1 MKIKV
6 SYTVT
11 VIGIALAL
19 TACSEPVENSVPSA
33 AGQPLPSDAAWP
45 LEQYQGKPA
54 TDATKTLQYEAE
66 QALPAGD
73 FLDGSMMKA
82 HSNEVMIAPLPTG
95 VGALNAEELSFV
107 DGDRPNEINPSIFVD
122 MREKSK
128 SAGVYKLD
136 DGVYQIR
143 GDLADITFVRGD
155 TGWIVLDAG
164 TTRQFAADSWLFA
177 HELLPGGREVP
188 ISAVI
193 YSHSH
198 VDHFGG
204 VKGLITQADVD
215 EGRVEVIAP
224 YGFMR
229 EALAEN
235 VIAGSAMLRRA
246 NYHFGSTLSLKPDG
260 TELFYM
266 NLQGGDFTLIAPT
279 VELPAGRGVIT
290 ERAVDGVQFL
300 FKDISSAEAPAATL
314 IYLPH
319 NNLLFNSELMF
330 KGLHNVYTLR
340 GALVRDALGWSK
352 LINEVIQEFGSDVEM
367 ITGPHGPTFSGNEKI
382 VEYMTLQRDN
392 YGFIHNQALRLI
404 NSGMKLQDVGRAV
417 ESMIPSSLAS
427 VWHTRGYHGTYSHNA
442 RGVVN
447 RYLGFYDG
455 NPANLNPL
463 PLKAEAEKF
472 VQYMGGSE
480 KILGNARLDFD
491 QGSYQF
497 VATAVNKLVTAEPDN
512 WPARHLLADAYEQLG
527 YQAEGPQ
534 WRNAYLTAAKE
545 MRTGKVLMPSHTSD
559 QRDLLAAATVPDVLD
574 SLAVK
579 VNAQDADGKNI
590 LINLILPDSQEQYAI
605 TLANGNLSY
614 YETVELDEADV
625 TLTIDQQALLDL
637 ISGQLS
643 TSELLS
649 LGTSAFQG
657 SPLALASFLSVI
669 EKDNRNYDLVPMP
682 SP

>member
-1 MKIKV
+1 MKI
-6 SYTVT
+6 SARYLLL
-11 VIGIALAL
+11 LATLGL
-19 TACSEPVENSVPSA
+19 TACGESA
-33 AGQPLPSDAAWP
+33 KDSSIQVDGASLPSDSAWS
-45 LEQYQGKPA
+45 LDEYQGKPA
-54 TDATKTLQYEAE
+54 TAATKASQDKAE
-66 QALPAGD
+66 GLLPAGD

-82 HSNEVMIAPLPTG
+82 HSKEELIARLPAG
-95 VGALNAEELSFV
+95 VGALDVNEFSFV
-107 DGDRPNEINPSIFVD
+107 DDERPDEIHPGVFID
-122 MREKSK
+122 MRERSK
-128 SAGVYKLD
+128 NSGLYKLD
-136 DGVYQIR
+136 EGVYQIR
-143 GDLADITFVRGD
+143 GDLAHITLVRGD
-155 TGWIVLDAG
+155 RGWIVLDAG
-164 TTRQFAADSWLFA
+164 TTRQFAGDSWSFA
-177 HELLPGGREVP
+177 RELLPGGRDVP
-188 ISAVI
+188 ISAVV

-224 YGFMR
+224 YAFMG

-246 NYHFGSTLSLKPDG
+246 NYHFGSNLSLKSDG

-290 ERAVDGVQFL
+290 ERVVDGVDIL
-300 FKDISSAEAPAATL
+300 FKDISSAEAPSATL
-314 IYLPH
+314 IYLPQKK
-319 NNLLFNSELMF
+319 LLFNSELMF

-352 LINEVIQEFGSDVEM
+352 LINEVIQEFGADAEM

-417 ESMIPSSLAS
+417 ESMIPSTLAS

-463 PLKAEAEKF
+463 PLKVEAEKF
-472 VQYMGGSE
+472 VEYMGGPDN
-480 KILGNARLDFD
+480 IMANARRDFD
-491 QGSYQF
+491 QGNYQF
-497 VATAVNKLVTAEPDN
+497 VTTAVNKLVTAEPDN

-527 YQAEGPQ
+527 YQSEGPQ

-545 MRTGKVLMPSHTSD
+545 MRIGQVLEPGLASD
-559 QRDLLAAATVPDVLD
+559 QKDLLAAATVPDVLD

-579 VNAQDADGKNI
+579 VNAQDADGKSI
-590 LINLILPDSQEQYAI
+590 LINLVLPDSQEQYAI
-605 TLANGNLSY
+605 TLANGNLTY
-614 YETVELDEADV
+614 YAAQQLQEADV
-625 TLTIDQQALLDL
+625 TLTIDQQKLLEL

-643 TSELLS
+643 ATELLS

-669 EKDNRNYDLVPMP
+669 DKDNRNYDLVPMP